1 MVSIIV
7 VHQWKDEQKDKVMTF
22 ASTITNLAKQKKLPQ
37 GLNLIEIHLA
47 KNANVAVCKWEAD
60 SLQHLLSVA
69 SSLKPEWQISAY
81 EVNKIY

>member
-1 MVSIIV
+1 MTNIIV
-7 VHQWKDEQKDKVMTF
+7 VHQWKDEQKDKVMKF
-22 ASTITNLAKQKKLPQ
+22 ANTITEMAKNKKLPA
-37 GLNLIEIHLA
+37 GLNLVEISLA

-81 EVNKIY
+81 EVSKIY